1 MVLKP
6 CRRQDMAMTTSWKQF
21 EDEIVDGTFRL
32 REYLGGDDSHA
43 VFLTE
48 YESRP
53 AAIKL
58 IPEDPRNGKRQL
70 QQWRLVEKLS
80 HPHLMR
86 LFASGR
92 HELPSPPMLYVVM
105 EYAEENLAQVIP
117 HRALTATEAREML
130 EPALGALAY
139 VHSQG
144 FVHGHLKPSNILAV
158 DGRLRLSS
166 DRLDR
171 VGEQDSD
178 KPDVYASPE
187 MALEGFSP
195 SGDVWSLGM
204 ILVEA
209 LTQQRPAREKA
220 DAGDPALP
228 PSIPAPFLE
237 IARNCLR
244 RNPSSRWR
252 VADVASRLRQNGAAP
267 AGQKAE
273 RKPGTSH
280 RLIYAIS
287 ALLALILLAI
297 EFGPGLLNRLRNPP
311 VAVVQPEQPAVQPPT
326 ETAKQPPAEQ
336 KPPPP
341 PTDTPKPQPTEE
353 KTQPAE
359 VKKPPA
365 AAPVTP
371 APAPA
376 VQPEATAPESDS
388 GASAGKVVHRVM
400 PDVLP
405 KDRRGITG
413 KVRVTVK
420 VQVDASGKVVDAQ
433 LDSPGPS
440 PYFAHKALQA
450 ARGWKFAATD
460 GVGRRVWNLAFAFSK
475 ADTTVAVQTSP

>member
-1 MVLKP
+1 
-6 CRRQDMAMTTSWKQF
+6 MTTSWKQF

-32 REYLGGDDSHA
+32 REYLGGDESHA

-58 IPEDPRNGKRQL
+58 IPEDARNGKRQL

-92 HELPSPPMLYVVM
+92 HELPSQPMLYMVM

-117 HRALTATEAREML
+117 HRPLTAAEAREML
-130 EPALGALAY
+130 EPALDALAY

-228 PSIPAPFLE
+228 PTIPAPFLE
-237 IARNCLR
+237 IAQNCLR

-252 VADVASRLRQNGAAP
+252 VADITSRLRQTGPAP
-267 AGQKAE
+267 VGQKVE

-287 ALLALILLAI
+287 ALLVLILLAI

-311 VAVVQPEQPAVQPPT
+311 VAVVQPEQPAVQPVAQPLAQPA
-326 ETAKQPPAEQ
+326 ERKLPPPPAE
-336 KPPPP
+336 
-341 PTDTPKPQPTEE
+341 TTKPQPAEE
-353 KTQPAE
+353 
-359 VKKPPA
+359 KKPPA
-365 AAPVTP
+365 APTPPAAAPP
-371 APAPA
+371 EAPAP
-376 VQPEATAPESDS
+376 ESSS
-388 GASAGKVVHRVM
+388 GASSGEVVHRVM
-400 PDVLP
+400 PDVVP

-420 VQVDASGKVVDAQ
+420 VQVDASGRVVDAQ
-433 LDSPGPS
+433 LDSAGPS

-450 ARGWKFAATD
+450 SRSWKFAAAD

-475 ADTTVAVQTSP
+475 ADTTVAVQKSP

>member
-1 MVLKP
+1 M
-6 CRRQDMAMTTSWKQF
+6 DMTTSWKQF

-32 REYLGGDDSHA
+32 REYLGGDESHA

-92 HELPSPPMLYVVM
+92 HELPSQPMLYVVM

-117 HRALTATEAREML
+117 HRALTAAEAREML
-130 EPALGALAY
+130 EPALDALAY

-158 DGRLRLSS
+158 NGRLRLSS

-178 KPDVYASPE
+178 KPDAYASPE

-209 LTQQRPAREKA
+209 LTQQQPAREKA
-220 DAGDPALP
+220 DAGDLALP
-228 PSIPAPFLE
+228 PTIPAPFLE

-252 VADVASRLRQNGAAP
+252 VADIASQLRQTGPAP
-267 AGQKAE
+267 AGQKVE

-287 ALLALILLAI
+287 TLLALILLAI

-311 VAVVQPEQPAVQPPT
+311 VAAVQPEQPAVQPVP
-326 ETAKQPPAEQ
+326 QPPAEQ
-336 KPPPP
+336 KPSPPP
-341 PTDTPKPQPTEE
+341 QTEPLKPQPAEE
-353 KTQPAE
+353 
-359 VKKPPA
+359 KKPPA
-365 AAPVTP
+365 APPVTPP

-376 VQPEATAPESDS
+376 AQPEAAAPESNS
-388 GASAGKVVHRVM
+388 GVSAGEVVHRVM
-400 PDVLP
+400 PDVVP
-405 KDRRGITG
+405 KDRRGIQG

-420 VQVDASGKVVDAQ
+420 VQVDAAGKVVDAEI
-433 LDSPGPS
+433 DSSGPS
-440 PYFAHKALQA
+440 QYFARKALEA
-450 ARGWKFAATD
+450 ARGWKFAAAD
-460 GVGRRVWNLAFAFSK
+460 GAGRRVWSLTFAFSK
-475 ADTTVAVQTSP
+475 ADTTVAVRSSP

>member
-1 MVLKP
+1 
-6 CRRQDMAMTTSWKQF
+6 MTTSWKQF

-32 REYLGGDDSHA
+32 REYLGCDESHA

-58 IPEDPRNGKRQL
+58 IREDPRNGKRQL

-86 LFASGR
+86 LFASGH
-92 HELPSPPMLYVVM
+92 HELPSQPMLYVVM

-117 HRALTATEAREML
+117 HRALTAAEAREML

-228 PSIPAPFLE
+228 PTIPSPFLE

-252 VADVASRLRQNGAAP
+252 VADVASRLRQNGPAP
-267 AGQKAE
+267 AGQKVE

-311 VAVVQPEQPAVQPPT
+311 VVAVQPEQPVVQPPT
-326 ETAKQPPAEQ
+326 ETPKQPPAEQ
-336 KPPPP
+336 KPSPP
-341 PTDTPKPQPTEE
+341 PTETPKPQPAVE
-353 KTQPAE
+353 
-359 VKKPPA
+359 KKPPA
-365 AAPVTP
+365 APPVAL

-376 VQPEATAPESDS
+376 VAPTAQPEATAPESNS
-388 GASAGKVVHRVM
+388 GASPGEVVHRVM
-400 PDVLP
+400 PALVP
-405 KDRRGITG
+405 KHRRGIQG

-420 VQVDASGKVVDAQ
+420 VRVDAAGKVVDAE

-440 PYFAHKALQA
+440 QYFAHKAQEA
-450 ARGWKFAATD
+450 ARGWKFVAAN
-460 GVGRRVWNLAFAFSK
+460 GVGRRTWYLTFTYSK
-475 ADTTVAVQTSP
+475 ADTTVAARTSP